1 LLCFFV
7 VQSRFPKLKKSIMPI
22 TLPQLSR
29 REFLKRA
36 ALAATVAGMAPQSYA
51 RLFGKSRDPHT
62 FVFFSDTHIA
72 GDAAK
77 IYLNVNMADH
87 LTACVRQLAAW
98 PVKPATVIVN
108 GDLAFGSGFP
118 EDYTTFGKLILPVRA
133 LATMHLTLG
142 NHDERENF
150 WNAFPR
156 DTAKLKSIPQ
166 KQIAVFSSERAN
178 WFLLDSLE
186 VTAKTPGELGVA
198 QLDWLAREL
207 DARGHKPAIVVVHHN
222 PQFPK
227 PTSGLLDSAALLAL
241 LAERRQVKA
250 LIFGHTHD
258 WHIEQ
263 HASGIHLINLPPT
276 AYPFKEGPP
285 SGWVRTTLMRDGMEI
300 ELRSLDV
307 NHPEHA
313 RVKQLPWRA

>member
-1 LLCFFV
+1 
-7 VQSRFPKLKKSIMPI
+7 MPV

-36 ALAATVAGMAPQSYA
+36 ALAGAAVVLAPQAYA
-51 RLFGKSRDPHT
+51 GLFGKSSDKHT
-62 FVFFSDTHIA
+62 FAFFSDPHIA
-72 GDAAK
+72 ADAALK
-77 IYLNVNMADH
+77 NSGVNMADN
-87 LTACVRQLAAW
+87 LAACVRELAAW

-108 GDLAFGSGFP
+108 GDLAFKSGLP

-241 LAERRQVKA
+241 LAERR
-250 LIFGHTHD
+250 
-258 WHIEQ
+258 
-263 HASGIHLINLPPT
+263 
-276 AYPFKEGPP
+276 
-285 SGWVRTTLMRDGMEI
+285 
-300 ELRSLDV
+300 
-307 NHPEHA
+307 
-313 RVKQLPWRA
+313 